1 MREPAVA
8 DSTCLI
14 ALEQIGYLNLLPAL
28 FEPIQLPPAVAYE
41 FGSVP
46 TWATVATP
54 NDTALVM
61 ALKMMVDDGE
71 AEAIALAS
79 ELGWKAILDDL
90 QAREVARRMEIR
102 FIGTVGILIR
112 AKRENLIPEVAP
124 VLQRLSESGFYLSEP
139 LKREV
144 LLLAGE

>member
-14 ALEQIGYLNLLPAL
+14 AFEQVGYLDLVPAL
-28 FEPIQLPPAVAYE
+28 FEPIRIPPAVAQE

-46 TWATVATP
+46 KWATVVKP
-54 NDTALVM
+54 NDTALVT

-79 ELGWKAILDDL
+79 ELGSRAILDDL

-102 FIGTVGILIR
+102 IIGTVGILVR
-112 AKRENLIPEVAP
+112 AKRESLLPEVAP
-124 VLQRLSESGFYLSEP
+124 VLRKLSESGFHLSEP

-144 LLLAGE
+144 LMLAGE